1 MAMGRRREG
10 GGEESSEG
18 RLLEM
23 CIRAACRDMK
33 SVRAWRQKRR
43 TLEMLPSELAERLF
57 HRLLQAH
64 LLSPPLIE
72 LVLTTSSDLLA
83 SLYCFFQQSRN
94 RLCICVP
101 LFLNVI
107 HQLLSV
113 VQIIP
118 AYYSR
123 GRFKWCGEC
132 GWRMD
137 GLYWRVSSFASSSCD

>member
-72 LVLTTSSDLLA
+72 LVSTTSSDLLA

-107 HQLLSV
+107 H
-113 VQIIP
+113 
-118 AYYSR
+118 
-123 GRFKWCGEC
+123 
-132 GWRMD
+132 
-137 GLYWRVSSFASSSCD
+137 